1 MSFHSIL
8 HSDPKKDLK
17 CHSPNVHQNQCMVL
31 VPKTGPLFDVWIMDL
46 YGGIVHKYKSWMDSN
61 TRFGPFYV
69 RPMQNIDGQMPMDG
83 WMLEM
88 DGYVPEMFLA
98 TDG

>member
-1 MSFHSIL
+1 
-8 HSDPKKDLK
+8 
-17 CHSPNVHQNQCMVL
+17 
-31 VPKTGPLFDVWIMDL
+31 
-46 YGGIVHKYKSWMDSN
+46 MDSN